1 MERQYD
7 LVIVGAGPA
16 GLSAALYG
24 SRAGLKTLILENG
37 APGGKLIKTNKIS
50 NYPGIK
56 DIEGTQL
63 AMDMFEQATSFQ
75 AEYAYGEVNKID
87 ENKNVYLNDGNVVK
101 GKAVILATGTKERLL
116 NIPGENENLGH
127 GVSFCAVCDGAFFR
141 DKEVVVIGGGNSA
154 LEESIYLAGL
164 ARSVTIVIRRDV
176 FRAEEHIQKQIEE
189 NAKIHVIKKHIPV
202 QILSSEGKV
211 SGIELENVDTHE
223 KQVIECS
230 GIFPYVGQDPNT
242 DCVQDLGILNER
254 GYVLVDDDRQTKIPG
269 IYAAGD
275 VIDKNLR
282 QVITACND
290 GAIAAQH
297 AFHKIK
303 GRENRTETDCR
314 IRQYRKPA
322 GTYRPAE
329 RRTENESGNQP
340 RDDNLLQIPCH
351 HQNRCSHSARH
362 GFARP
367 RRTERRGT
375 PQDFRGV
382 GIPHTHRSGTQKG
395 KRQFVLPYSNLSGTR
410 PLCRDSVCPAA
421 NLHSRKQ
428 RPDSRRFVCKFCGR
442 GDGHF

>member
-7 LVIVGAGPA
+7 LVIIGAGPA

-24 SRAGLKTLILENG
+24 SRAGLKTLILESG

-50 NYPGIK
+50 NYPGVK
-56 DIEGTQL
+56 TMEGTQL
-63 AMDMFEQATSFQ
+63 AMDMFEQATSFN

-87 ENKNVYLNDGNVVK
+87 EDKNVYLNDGTSIH
-101 GKAVILATGTKERLL
+101 GESIILATGTKERLL
-116 NIPGENENLGH
+116 NIPGEKENLGH

-141 DKEVVVIGGGNSA
+141 DKDVVVIGGGNSA

-176 FRAEEHIQKQIEE
+176 FRAEQHIQKQIEE
-189 NAKIHVIKKHIPV
+189 NANIRVIKKHIPT

-242 DCVQDLGILNER
+242 DCVEDLGILNER
-254 GYVLVDDDRQTKIPG
+254 GYVVVDKDCQTNVSG

-275 VIDKNLR
+275 VVDKELR
-282 QVITACND
+282 QVVTACND

-303 GRENRTETDCR
+303 G
-314 IRQYRKPA
+314 I
-322 GTYRPAE
+322 
-329 RRTENESGNQP
+329 
-340 RDDNLLQIPCH
+340 
-351 HQNRCSHSARH
+351 
-362 GFARP
+362 
-367 RRTERRGT
+367 
-375 PQDFRGV
+375 
-382 GIPHTHRSGTQKG
+382 
-395 KRQFVLPYSNLSGTR
+395 
-410 PLCRDSVCPAA
+410 
-421 NLHSRKQ
+421 
-428 RPDSRRFVCKFCGR
+428 
-442 GDGHF
+442 

>member
-1 MERQYD
+1 M
-7 LVIVGAGPA
+7 
-16 GLSAALYG
+16 
-24 SRAGLKTLILENG
+24 
-37 APGGKLIKTNKIS
+37 
-50 NYPGIK
+50 
-56 DIEGTQL
+56 
-63 AMDMFEQATSFQ
+63 
-75 AEYAYGEVNKID
+75 
-87 ENKNVYLNDGNVVK
+87 
-101 GKAVILATGTKERLL
+101 
-116 NIPGENENLGH
+116 
-127 GVSFCAVCDGAFFR
+127 
-141 DKEVVVIGGGNSA
+141 IGGGNSA

-176 FRAEEHIQKQIEE
+176 FRAEEHIQKQIED

-303 GRENRTETDCR
+303 G
-314 IRQYRKPA
+314 I
-322 GTYRPAE
+322 
-329 RRTENESGNQP
+329 
-340 RDDNLLQIPCH
+340 
-351 HQNRCSHSARH
+351 
-362 GFARP
+362 
-367 RRTERRGT
+367 
-375 PQDFRGV
+375 
-382 GIPHTHRSGTQKG
+382 
-395 KRQFVLPYSNLSGTR
+395 
-410 PLCRDSVCPAA
+410 
-421 NLHSRKQ
+421 
-428 RPDSRRFVCKFCGR
+428 
-442 GDGHF
+442 

>member
-1 MERQYD
+1 MT
-7 LVIVGAGPA
+7 
-16 GLSAALYG
+16 S
-24 SRAGLKTLILENG
+24 IL
-37 APGGKLIKTNKIS
+37 NKIS
-50 NYPGIK
+50 DKKLDVINVGKSIDDYFITGMKNEAKLKEIFDTAGVIMTTILGGMTK
-56 DIEGTQL
+56 Q
-63 AMDMFEQATSFQ
+63 
-75 AEYAYGEVNKID
+75 EYKNKG
-87 ENKNVYLNDGNVVK
+87 VTFCPHCDGPLFK
-101 GKAVILATGTKERLL
+101 GKRVA
-116 NIPGENENLGH
+116 
-127 GVSFCAVCDGAFFR
+127 
-141 DKEVVVIGGGNSA
+141 VIGGGNSA

-303 GRENRTETDCR
+303 G
-314 IRQYRKPA
+314 I
-322 GTYRPAE
+322 
-329 RRTENESGNQP
+329 
-340 RDDNLLQIPCH
+340 
-351 HQNRCSHSARH
+351 
-362 GFARP
+362 
-367 RRTERRGT
+367 
-375 PQDFRGV
+375 
-382 GIPHTHRSGTQKG
+382 
-395 KRQFVLPYSNLSGTR
+395 
-410 PLCRDSVCPAA
+410 
-421 NLHSRKQ
+421 
-428 RPDSRRFVCKFCGR
+428 
-442 GDGHF
+442 

>member
-1 MERQYD
+1 MDKLYD
-7 LVIVGAGPA
+7 LAIIGSGPA
-16 GLSAALYG
+16 GMTAAIYAK
-24 SRAGLKTLILENG
+24 RAGLDIILFEG
-37 APGGKLIKTNKIS
+37 SAPGGKLVKTFEIDNWPGQPNIS
-50 NYPGIK
+50 GVDLAMKMY
-56 DIEGTQL
+56 EHTTQL
-63 AMDMFEQATSFQ
+63 EVTT
-75 AEYAYGEVNKID
+75 EYTPIIKID
-87 ENKNVYLNDGNVVK
+87 LDKVKTLTSEDGRTFK
-101 GKAVILATGTKERLL
+101 TKAIILATGTVENKMG
-116 NIPGENENLGH
+116 IPGEEAMLGK

-189 NAKIHVIKKHIPV
+189 NARIHVIKKHIPV
-202 QILSSEGKV
+202 QILSLEGKV

-303 GRENRTETDCR
+303 G
-314 IRQYRKPA
+314 I
-322 GTYRPAE
+322 
-329 RRTENESGNQP
+329 
-340 RDDNLLQIPCH
+340 
-351 HQNRCSHSARH
+351 
-362 GFARP
+362 
-367 RRTERRGT
+367 
-375 PQDFRGV
+375 
-382 GIPHTHRSGTQKG
+382 
-395 KRQFVLPYSNLSGTR
+395 
-410 PLCRDSVCPAA
+410 
-421 NLHSRKQ
+421 
-428 RPDSRRFVCKFCGR
+428 
-442 GDGHF
+442 

>member
-87 ENKNVYLNDGNVVK
+87 ENKNVYLNDVK

-290 GAIAAQH
+290 GPIAAQH

-303 GRENRTETDCR
+303 G
-314 IRQYRKPA
+314 I
-322 GTYRPAE
+322 
-329 RRTENESGNQP
+329 
-340 RDDNLLQIPCH
+340 
-351 HQNRCSHSARH
+351 
-362 GFARP
+362 
-367 RRTERRGT
+367 
-375 PQDFRGV
+375 
-382 GIPHTHRSGTQKG
+382 
-395 KRQFVLPYSNLSGTR
+395 
-410 PLCRDSVCPAA
+410 
-421 NLHSRKQ
+421 
-428 RPDSRRFVCKFCGR
+428 
-442 GDGHF
+442 